1 VVDSTKKAIAPALIH
16 EEGNLLR
23 RVVRDVYTKDMKE
36 VYVEGI
42 EAYKET
48 KKYMSQVLP
57 SCSKFVKQYK
67 NKTPIFTKYNVEKEI
82 LKRSIKLKIPS
93 KICKEIIDNNNEINQ
108 LKKAIH
114 DLENLSTK
122 N

>member
-1 VVDSTKKAIAPALIH
+1 MNNKELTLSKELIAS
-16 EEGNLLR
+16 
-23 RVVRDVYTKDMKE
+23 
-36 VYVEGI
+36 
-42 EAYKET
+42 YKER
-48 KKYMSQVLP
+48 L
-57 SCSKFVKQYK
+57 
-67 NKTPIFTKYNVEKEI
+67 EKEI

>member
-1 VVDSTKKAIAPALIH
+1 MNNKELTLSKK
-16 EEGNLLR
+16 LL
-23 RVVRDVYTKDMKE
+23 
-36 VYVEGI
+36 
-42 EAYKET
+42 ASYKER
-48 KKYMSQVLP
+48 L
-57 SCSKFVKQYK
+57 
-67 NKTPIFTKYNVEKEI
+67 EKEI

-122 N
+122 I